1 MQETRVLSLVVFNPW
16 VREIPWSSCCCL
28 VTKSCPTLWTHEL
41 QHTRLPCPSLSLEF
55 AQTHIHW
62 VGGAIDPSHSLS
74 PTSLPAFN
82 LSQHQSFLPMSW
94 LFISGGQSIG
104 ASASASVLS
113 MNIQGWFPLGLT
125 DLILQSKGLSRVFP
139 STTSRKHQFFS
150 AQPSSQSN
158 SHIHT

>member
-1 MQETRVLSLVVFNPW
+1 MQIKTKVKCYLTPVVAVQSLSHVWLFVTPHLV
-16 VREIPWSSCCCL
+16 
-28 VTKSCPTLWTHEL
+28 

-62 VGGAIDPSHSLS
+62 VGDAIDPSHSLS

-94 LFISGGQSIG
+94 LFISGGQSIV

-139 STTSRKHQFFS
+139 STTIRKHQFFS
-150 AQPSSQSN
+150 VQPSSWSN
-158 SHIHT
+158 SHILTWLLEKP